1 MTGIPLASP
10 AAASSASRRQA
21 TAFANAGTFA
31 GFLTYV
37 ALGAAFGFVLTRA
50 EAVSWYRIH
59 EMFRFQSFHMFGI
72 LGSAV
77 AVAAAGIALIR
88 RFKLKSASGE
98 PIEVPPK
105 AMGKGYG
112 YLLGGTIFGLGWA
125 LTGACPGPFFALV
138 GSGATVFIVVVLS
151 ALAGTYVYGVMRPR
165 LPH

>member
-1 MTGIPLASP
+1 MTGSTLAPPAGASGASGRP
-10 AAASSASRRQA
+10 AAAL
-21 TAFANAGTFA
+21 ANAGTLA

-37 ALGAAFGFVLTRA
+37 AMGAAFAFVLTKA

-88 RFKLKSASGE
+88 RFKLKSVSGE

-105 AMGKGYG
+105 VMGKGYR

-125 LTGACPGPFFALV
+125 LIGACPGPFFALV

-151 ALAGTYVYGVMRPR
+151 ALAGTYVYGVLRPK